1 MGRFD
6 RAWTHN
12 TNAHHTRTHEHPSQ
26 ARIIPNRH
34 SGYARNWDV
43 VFMPGTQCRI
53 EDATIVTR
61 VFMYCGSVVSG
72 LSSSCLAQTTPLASR
87 FMNTFHGHNIP
98 HEFELWF
105 DLFVDVGRGTRA
117 SSFIGSR
124 SRELEHGLNDMHGR
138 PLVLWV
144 CVRGLEWRFENPH
157 MTTVPWTRG
166 TDGSHAIAIPG
177 CSNGARVRNPGSHQS
192 HEEPTCAT
200 VYDRQGTVTASS
212 GNVSNCT

>member
-1 MGRFD
+1 
-6 RAWTHN
+6 
-12 TNAHHTRTHEHPSQ
+12 
-26 ARIIPNRH
+26 
-34 SGYARNWDV
+34 
-43 VFMPGTQCRI
+43 MPGTQCRI

-105 DLFVDVGRGTRA
+105 DSFVDVGRGTRA

-157 MTTVPWTRG
+157 MTTVPWTR
-166 TDGSHAIAIPG
+166 S
-177 CSNGARVRNPGSHQS
+177 PGSSSTWSAFVLWVLDRSRSRHLS
-192 HEEPTCAT
+192 TSRSMTWKTPVEPRVTIRANSSRNR
-200 VYDRQGTVTASS
+200 VLGTVVRACGS
-212 GNVSNCT
+212 VCLLWV